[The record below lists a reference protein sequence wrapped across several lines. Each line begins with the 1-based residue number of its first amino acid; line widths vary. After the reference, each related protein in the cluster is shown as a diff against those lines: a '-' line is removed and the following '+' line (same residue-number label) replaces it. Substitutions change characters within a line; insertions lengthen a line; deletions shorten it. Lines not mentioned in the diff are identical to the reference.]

1 MKNNNTIL
9 LLIILILLVV
19 NLFQS
24 KERIVID
31 NTGKI
36 ELIQKE
42 LGLLYKSNSQFN
54 QKITSIDSNLQKV
67 NSSIVLV
74 QSNLQKIKTSTKQ
87 KIDSVEK
94 FQYSDL
100 IFFFNERY
108 K

>member
-31 NTGKI
+31 NTGNL
-36 ELIQKE
+36 ESIQKE
-42 LGLLYKSNSQFN
+42 LDLLYKSNLQLN
-54 QKITSIDSNLQKV
+54 QKITGIDSNVQKV
-67 NSSIVLV
+67 NYSIILV
-74 QSNLQKIKTSTKQ
+74 QSNLQKIKSSTKS
-87 KIDSVEK
+87 KVDSVDRYS
-94 FQYSDL
+94 YSDL
-100 IFFFNERY
+100 GKFFNERY

>member
-9 LLIILILLVV
+9 LLIILILAVV
-19 NLFQS
+19 NLFLS

-36 ELIQKE
+36 NQIEKEVDSLIN
-42 LGLLYKSNSQFN
+42 LNSQLEK
-54 QKITSIDSNLQKV
+54 KITSIDSNLQKV
-67 NSSIVLV
+67 NFNIVLV

-87 KIDSVEK
+87 KIDSVDRYS
-94 FQYSDL
+94 YSDL
-100 IFFFNERY
+100 IIFFNERY